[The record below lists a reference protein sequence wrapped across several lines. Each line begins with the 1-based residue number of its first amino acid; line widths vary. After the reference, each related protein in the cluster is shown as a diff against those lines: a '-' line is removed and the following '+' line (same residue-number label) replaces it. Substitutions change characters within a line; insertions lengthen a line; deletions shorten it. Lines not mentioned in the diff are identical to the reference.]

1 MKRWLC
7 LALCMVSLLWGCQS
21 APEASDT
28 SMLATTVQTS
38 IPDDRPVVGVCLPQK
53 DGIWADRVSF
63 WEEAFAP
70 YGYQVQLFS
79 AKGDVAM
86 QILQIQ
92 KLASTAE
99 LLIIAPVDSA
109 AISPALQE
117 VTVPVIAYDSMITN
131 TDKVSFLATF
141 DYNTMGQEMARQIYS
156 CVDTAVTL
164 ELFMAQAETEQ
175 SLRYYE
181 GLMEGLS
188 EHIDTGFFTISSGRV
203 NFEDTSVAGGLPE
216 LAEQTLQRYLQLY
229 YSPAAQ
235 EEDPTAPVQM
245 PDVVI
250 AGSDQIAQA
259 CLTQLDDSTILC
271 GLGGD
276 QTQGLSY
283 SIEKDYAGL
292 DAACLTA
299 ALALLEGKAP
309 ETNLESGMF
318 NNVKDLPCWMGEHRI
333 LYLTEE
339 TAD

>member
-21 APEASDT
+21 APETTDT
-28 SMLATTVQTS
+28 SSVETTIPTT
-38 IPDDRPVVGVCLPQK
+38 IPDTRPVVGICLPQS
-53 DGIWADRVSF
+53 DGIWADRMAF
-63 WEEAFAP
+63 WKEAFEP
-70 YGYQVQLFS
+70 YGYQVQLSS
-79 AKGDVAM
+79 AKGDVG
-86 QILQIQ
+86 LQIQ
-92 KLASTAE
+92 QVEKLASTAE

-109 AISPALQE
+109 ALSAALQA
-117 VTVPVIAYDSMITN
+117 VSVPVIAYDSMITD

-141 DYNTMGQEMARQIYS
+141 DYETMGQEMARQIYS
-156 CVDTAVTL
+156 CVETAATL

-175 SLRYYE
+175 SLRYYK
-181 GLMEGLS
+181 GLMEQLS
-188 EHIDTGFFTISSGRV
+188 EHMESGLFTIPSGRV
-203 NFEDTSVAGGLPE
+203 NFEDTAVAGGLPE
-216 LAEQTLQRYLQLY
+216 LAEQTLQRYLELY
-229 YSPAAQ
+229 YTPVSQ
-235 EEDPTAPVQM
+235 EEDVTVPVEM
-245 PDVVI
+245 PNILI
-250 AGSDQIAQA
+250 AGSDRIAQA
-259 CLTQLDDSTILC
+259 CLTQLDGSTILC

-309 ETNLESGMF
+309 ETNLEGGMF
-318 NNVKDLPCWMGEHRI
+318 NNVKDLPCWLGEHKI